1 MAGERTVI
9 SIRPFIGQQ
18 STFEPQ
24 ALGNA
29 LETMSK
35 VFDDV
40 CVLMQI
46 TPNQLDQSERL
57 AVQIIDLSQSGIAKA
72 DVLREMLIAGRLRFA
87 NEHVGTIERN

>member
-1 MAGERTVI
+1 MADEFTVI

-18 STFEPQ
+18 STFEPH
-24 ALGNA
+24 A

-72 DVLREMLIAGRLRFA
+72 DVLREMLIAGRL
-87 NEHVGTIERN
+87 